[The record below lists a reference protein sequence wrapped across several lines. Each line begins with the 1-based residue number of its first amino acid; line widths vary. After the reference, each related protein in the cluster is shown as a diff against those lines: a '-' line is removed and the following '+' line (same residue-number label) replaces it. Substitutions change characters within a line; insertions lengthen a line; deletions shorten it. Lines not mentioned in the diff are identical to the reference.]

1 MIQPQAV
8 IEIGSTGV
16 RLLVAELSEDNK
28 RTILDRSDMPLA
40 LGRDVF
46 TSGTISL
53 DTQSQCLHI
62 LNRFAEQLAGW
73 GITRQNTTVIAT
85 SAVREANNRDPFVD
99 RIKIKTGFTVRV
111 IDGIEENRLMY
122 IAVRECL
129 KGETKRVLQ
138 SNSVILEIAGGS
150 TEIML
155 MEKGRM
161 AGAHALRLGTVIIE
175 QKRLSMMGT
184 MDDARRYIEEF
195 ISNTKTIIDSE
206 LTLGKV
212 QQFIAVGSDMRLAS
226 LFAGKPISPFL
237 WQIKREDFNRFVDE
251 VQEYSLEECI
261 ARFKLSYSDA
271 ETFQVSLLA
280 YRMFIDLTRVQTIL
294 VPETSIREGLLIS
307 KSTQPNEELQK
318 EFTQQIAASARIL
331 LRKYHGD
338 EAHAEYVKNV
348 CLKLFDALSEEIA
361 LDEKARLLLEISAI
375 LHDIG
380 MFIRAVDHNVHSQYI
395 ILHSEIFGLTRDD
408 TALIGQIVR
417 YHRGHALPQDDSGF
431 KLLPRNLRLTILKLT
446 SLLRIA
452 DALDRAHRQRLT
464 NLTFSTTQDTLTIR
478 TQNAQNLALEKLA
491 LEEKG
496 DLFENVFGYKIV
508 LV

>member
-175 QKRLSMMGT
+175 QKRLS
-184 MDDARRYIEEF
+184 
-195 ISNTKTIIDSE
+195 ISVGCGERWLSE
-206 LTLGKV
+206 KV
-212 QQFIAVGSDMRLAS
+212 DFGSAFLAANSEQVLHKHLADPVRLNFGR
-226 LFAGKPISPFL
+226 LVEIVT
-237 WQIKREDFNRFVDE
+237 RE
-251 VQEYSLEECI
+251 
-261 ARFKLSYSDA
+261 SYR
-271 ETFQVSLLA
+271 TVS
-280 YRMFIDLTRVQTIL
+280 VIL
-294 VPETSIREGLLIS
+294 V
-307 KSTQPNEELQK
+307 
-318 EFTQQIAASARIL
+318 
-331 LRKYHGD
+331 
-338 EAHAEYVKNV
+338 
-348 CLKLFDALSEEIA
+348 
-361 LDEKARLLLEISAI
+361 
-375 LHDIG
+375 
-380 MFIRAVDHNVHSQYI
+380 
-395 ILHSEIFGLTRDD
+395 
-408 TALIGQIVR
+408 
-417 YHRGHALPQDDSGF
+417 
-431 KLLPRNLRLTILKLT
+431 
-446 SLLRIA
+446 
-452 DALDRAHRQRLT
+452 
-464 NLTFSTTQDTLTIR
+464 
-478 TQNAQNLALEKLA
+478 
-491 LEEKG
+491 
-496 DLFENVFGYKIV
+496 
-508 LV
+508 